1 MELLFARIV
10 CAFIF
15 LVVQIVN
22 FVIVGLMV
30 LAAIFI
36 PYGILRLYLG

>member
-10 CAFIF
+10 CALIF
-15 LVVQIVN
+15 MVVQIVN
-22 FVIVGLMV
+22 IIIVGLMV